1 MAPKRKMMHYDE
13 SMAILDQVEVKTPR
27 THTRYLT
34 ETPGFVLAEDIV
46 ADSDM
51 PEFPTSGMDGYAV
64 RHADLALGRLRV
76 LGDNPAG
83 SDLTQQVEPGTC
95 IKTFTGSLMPEGS
108 DTLIPIENVTVE
120 GEEII
125 IDEPVGPG
133 YAVRPVGEAYS
144 RGDVLIPRGSEIGF
158 AEIGVMAGLNIER
171 PTVFDKPVV
180 AVLSTGS
187 ELLQLGEEQTSD
199 AQIRSTNNYTIE
211 AIVNRFGGEAL
222 RLESPRDDY
231 EGTLEALA
239 DAVERSDIVVTTGGV
254 SVGDYDFVK
263 DVIGK
268 LGFEVLFRGV
278 RIKPG
283 QHIILARKGDRFIL
297 ALPGFAY
304 SSTVTA
310 LLYLLPLM
318 GTFTHRRLH
327 LPMVRAILDEPFTK
341 RAKKAE
347 FTACNVTLR
356 DGEYH
361 VDFAGKKVGTSAI
374 LTNMLGDSALLYTR
388 EDEGDKAAGERVNIL
403 LYRNII

>member
-1 MAPKRKMMHYDE
+1 MAQKRKMMHYDE
-13 SMAILDQVEVKTPR
+13 SMTILEGVTVEKPR
-27 THTRYLT
+27 THYRYLT
-34 ETPGFVLAEDIV
+34 ETPGFVLADNIV
-46 ADSDM
+46 ADSNM

-64 RHADLALGRLRV
+64 RYADLMLGRLRV
-76 LGDNPAG
+76 TGDNPAG
-83 SDLTQQVEPGTC
+83 SDLKDIVRPGEC

-125 IDEPVGPG
+125 IDEPVPLG

-144 RGDVLIPRGSEIGF
+144 QGDILIPRSTEIGF
-158 AEIGVMAGLNIER
+158 AEIGVMAGLNIEK
-171 PTVFDKPVV
+171 PMVFDKPVV

-211 AIVNRFGGEAL
+211 AIVNRYGGEAL
-222 RLESPRDDY
+222 RLESPRDDH
-231 EGTLEALA
+231 EGTLQAMA
-239 DAVERSDIVVTTGGV
+239 DAVEQSDIVVTTGGV

-263 DVIGK
+263 DVIGE

-283 QHIILARKGDRFIL
+283 QHIVLARKGDKFIL

-304 SSTVTA
+304 SSTVTS

-318 GTFTHRRLH
+318 GKFTYRDLH
-327 LPMVRAILDEPFTK
+327 LPVVKAVLREPFTK

-347 FTACNVTLR
+347 FTACNVALE
-356 DGEYH
+356 DGRYS
-361 VDFAGKKVGTSAI
+361 VDFHDKKVGTSAI
-374 LTNMLGDSALLYTR
+374 LTNMLGGSALLYTT
-388 EDEGDKAAGERVNIL
+388 ENDTSKETGEEVNVIL
-403 LYRNII
+403 Y

>member
-1 MAPKRKMMHYDE
+1 MAPKRTMMHYDE
-13 SMAILDQVEVKTPR
+13 SMAILKSVTVGKPR
-27 THTRYLT
+27 AHYRYLT

-46 ADSDM
+46 ADSNM

-64 RHADLALGRLRV
+64 RHADLARGRLRV
-76 LGDNPAG
+76 TGDNPAG
-83 SDLTQQVEPGTC
+83 SDLKEIVRPGEC

-120 GEEII
+120 GEDIL
-125 IDEPVGPG
+125 IDELVPFGH
-133 YAVRPVGEAYS
+133 AVRPVGEAYTQ
-144 RGDVLIPRGSEIGF
+144 GEVLIPRSTEIGF
-158 AEIGVMAGLNIER
+158 AQIGVMAGLNIEK
-171 PTVFDKPVV
+171 PMVFDKPIV

-211 AIVNRFGGEAL
+211 AIVNRYGGEAL
-222 RLESPRDDY
+222 RLESPRDDH
-231 EGTLEALA
+231 EGTLNAMA

-263 DVIGK
+263 DVIGE

-283 QHIILARKGDRFIL
+283 QHIVLARREDKFIL

-304 SSTVTA
+304 SSTVTS

-318 GTFTHRRLH
+318 GKFAHRDLH
-327 LPMVRAILDEPFTK
+327 LSMVKATLREPFVK

-347 FTACNVTLR
+347 FTACNVTLEAGR
-356 DGEYH
+356 YF
-361 VDFAGKKVGTSAI
+361 VDFVGKKIGTSAI
-374 LTNMLGDSALLYTR
+374 LTNMLGSTGLLYTT
-388 EDEGDKAAGERVNIL
+388 EEESSKAVGEEVNLIL
-403 LYRNII
+403 Y